1 MRIISYFSL
10 MVGFAVSLTAQT
22 TDVWTDG
29 GGGDPS
35 WSNTA
40 NWSLNSVPSSS
51 TDVQI
56 GVQPSAGL
64 IGIDTGAAVIKS
76 LTFNNTLTGSFSFEL
91 ASGDTLQISGA
102 ITNNS
107 GFNHSFNLPV
117 SAGASATWTG
127 PLTYSNIVNIGA
139 NTITLSGSSIF
150 NGSNLNFDITSLS
163 TFGHF
168 LGSGTA
174 TVTGVTINI
183 GGSYTGSSG
192 DTFDFTTGN
201 FSGATLGS
209 LPTLSGGLSWN
220 TSSFISSG
228 VLSVVTAIPEPS
240 AYAAIFGAAA
250 IGLGVWRKRR
260 KA

>member
-1 MRIISYFSL
+1 MRILFYFSL
-10 MVGFAVSLTAQT
+10 MLSFAISLTAQT
-22 TDVWTDG
+22 TNLWTDG

-40 NWSLNSVPSSS
+40 NWSLNNVPGSS

-56 GVQPSAGL
+56 AVQPSAGL
-64 IGIDTGAAVIKS
+64 IGIDTGATIIKS

-91 ASGDTLQISGA
+91 ALGDTLQINGA

-107 GFNHSFNLPV
+107 GFNQSFNLPV
-117 SAGASATWTG
+117 NAGASATWLG
-127 PLTYSNIVNIGA
+127 PLTYSNIVNVGT
-139 NTITLSGSSIF
+139 NTITLSG
-150 NGSNLNFDITSLS
+150 GSAFAGSDLNFDITNVS
-163 TFGHF
+163 TYGHF

-183 GGSYTGSSG
+183 GGSYAGSSG

-209 LPTLSGGLSWN
+209 LPTLSGGLAWN
-220 TSSFISSG
+220 TSSFLSSG
-228 VLSVVTAIPEPS
+228 LLSVAAIPEPS
-240 AYAAIFGAAA
+240 AYAALFGTAV
-250 IGLGVWRKRR
+250 IGFGVWRRRR